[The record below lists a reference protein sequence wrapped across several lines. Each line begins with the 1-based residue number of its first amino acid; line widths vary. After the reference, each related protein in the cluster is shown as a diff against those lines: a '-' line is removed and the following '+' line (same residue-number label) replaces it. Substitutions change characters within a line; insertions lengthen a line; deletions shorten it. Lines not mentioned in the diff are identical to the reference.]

1 MSTDV
6 DERPQAQPDGPE
18 PPRAAGGPPSSGR
31 SSCSATSGGSS
42 TSMRTA
48 LILLLLLALA
58 AIPGSVIPQR
68 DVDSLGTSRWR
79 EDHPDLT
86 PVFDRLGLF
95 SVYDSPWFSA
105 IYILLMVSL
114 VGCIIPRTFVYFR
127 AMRAQPPVAPRRLS
141 RMPGHAS
148 YDVEREPHDLLAEPS
163 GCCATGATGSGPPQ
177 PTSREPEAERAGSPA
192 AGAAYLREAGNLLFH
207 LSVLIVLV
215 GFAVGALFGYKG
227 GVIVLVGGGFSNNA
241 TQYDE
246 LDPGSLFD
254 ADNLSPPFTFDIDDF
269 DIEWLTSGPARGQA
283 RSFVSHLTYRE
294 SRDDEP
300 QEYDLKVNHPLDIG
314 GTEVFLIGHGY
325 APVITIRDGNGDVA
339 YSGPTIFLPRDGT
352 FASFGVVKAPDA
364 LPTQI
369 GLMGEFYP
377 TYDFTM
383 ETGPYS
389 LFGDTL
395 NPALSMT
402 VYTGDLGMDDG
413 SAQSVYLL
421 DTDEATLLEKAD
433 GTPFRVDLVPGRTV
447 ELPDGLGSVSFDG
460 IERWNKIQI
469 SRTPGKLIALGGVVL
484 ALVGLLASLFI
495 RPRRVWVR
503 ARRVGAG
510 GGQGTLVE
518 IAGLDR
524 SGNGNL
530 PREVAWVAA
539 DLGLREPPRD
549 QLTRTRRT
557 RDDRRWLGDAVQPG
571 DRGRG
576 RALLPGVARAPRGVE
591 RAAEGAGRPR
601 RASFRGS
608 GGCGRRRGRRPHP
621 GGRAASGASDQSRP
635 PASDPAGRPRVGR
648 DVRPAG
654 PPADRARR
662 CWCTSSG
669 SWGGAWPP
677 TPTGCPGATCTSS
690 RSAAPSSSPPSTS
703 CSCAAS
709 AGSGWRRS
717 CWASC

>member
-6 DERPQAQPDGPE
+6 DELPLASPDGSE
-18 PPRAAGGPPSSGR
+18 PPQPPGR
-31 SSCSATSGGSS
+31 SGAAELGPSELFRYFWRQL

-68 DVDSLGTSRWR
+68 DVDSLGTTRWR
-79 EDHPDLT
+79 DDHPDLT

-114 VGCIIPRTFVYFR
+114 VGCIIPRTFVYLR
-127 AMRAQPPVAPRRLS
+127 AMRAQPPAAPRRLS
-141 RMPGHAS
+141 RMPGYAS
-148 YDVEREPHDLLAEPS
+148 YDVEREPHELLSDAEKVLRDRGYRIRVSPS
-163 GCCATGATGSGPPQ
+163 PDQTDGWVS
-177 PTSREPEAERAGSPA
+177 AERG
-192 AGAAYLREAGNLLFH
+192 YLREAGNLLFH

-215 GFAVGALFGYKG
+215 GFAIGALFGYKG
-227 GVIVLVGGGFSNNA
+227 GAIVLVGGGFSNNA

-254 ADNLSPPFTFDIDDF
+254 ADDLSPPFTFDIDDF
-269 DIEWLTSGPARGQA
+269 DIQWLTEGPARGQA

-294 SRDDEP
+294 SREDEP

-325 APVITIRDGNGDVA
+325 APVITIRDGNGDIA

-421 DTDEATLLEKAD
+421 DTDEATLLEKDD

-447 ELPDGLGSVSFDG
+447 DLPDGLGSVSFDG

-503 ARRVGAG
+503 ARSVAAG
-510 GGQGTLVE
+510 DEQGTLVE
-518 IAGLDR
+518 VAGLDR

-539 DLGLREPPRD
+539 DLGLR
-549 QLTRTRRT
+549 
-557 RDDRRWLGDAVQPG
+557 A
-571 DRGRG
+571 
-576 RALLPGVARAPRGVE
+576 
-591 RAAEGAGRPR
+591 
-601 RASFRGS
+601 
-608 GGCGRRRGRRPHP
+608 
-621 GGRAASGASDQSRP
+621 
-635 PASDPAGRPRVGR
+635 
-648 DVRPAG
+648 
-654 PPADRARR
+654 PPADDDDAEEE
-662 CWCTSSG
+662 G
-669 SWGGAWPP
+669 PA
-677 TPTGCPGATCTSS
+677 
-690 RSAAPSSSPPSTS
+690 
-703 CSCAAS
+703 
-709 AGSGWRRS
+709 
-717 CWASC
+717 